1 MLRRPIQ
8 VHIHKQLRLALAAA
22 TMLAL
27 LAGTAVAAATAFSL
41 QLNLAGG
48 YANGELTACS
58 LRHHYVFFHQRAAI
72 AIKGSVAPTPS
83 GTWEVKV
90 KVKQCLRGRFRTVWF
105 RHAPGH
111 VDGTFKTSYPTPQ
124 RGYFF
129 ARAYYYGVTPAARTD
144 KQYFRVR

>member
-1 MLRRPIQ
+1 MCVHRP
-8 VHIHKQLRLALAAA
+8 LRLALVAA
-22 TMLAL
+22 TVLAL
-27 LAGTAVAAATAFSL
+27 LAGAAVAATTAFSL

-48 YANGELTACS
+48 YANRELTACS

-83 GTWEVKV
+83 GTWEVKL

-105 RHAPGH
+105 RHASGH
-111 VDGTFKTSYPTPQ
+111 VDGTFETSYPAP
-124 RGYFF
+124 RGGYFF
-129 ARAYYYGVTPAARTD
+129 ARAYYYGATPAATSD

>member
-1 MLRRPIQ
+1 MRIRR
-8 VHIHKQLRLALAAA
+8 QLWLALVAAI
-22 TMLAL
+22 MLAL
-27 LAGTAVAAATAFSL
+27 LAGAAVAATTALSL

-48 YANGELTACS
+48 YANRELTACS
-58 LRHHYVFFHQRAAI
+58 LRHHFVFFHQRAAI
-72 AIKGSVAPTPS
+72 AIKGSVTPAPS

-111 VDGTFKTSYPTPQ
+111 VDGTFKTSYPAPR
-124 RGYFF
+124 RGDFF
-129 ARAYYYGVTPAARTD
+129 ARAYYYGVTPAATTD